1 MAPSRRQGQETRHG
15 LQRANMPSRA
25 LQRPRPRALCS
36 PDPSRP
42 APGAEGAGARGVAP
56 GRRDAPCVPP
66 PAPAPLASVSV
77 ANRAGACAW
86 RVRGWGAREGGKG
99 RRPPNS
105 RVPSS
110 LPVGT
115 RAKNRPRRR
124 EKGERESAATKEG
137 RGALACVPP
146 LGLRAPNAPRFVW
159 GWGGSETAGRGFGTR
174 RLFTNTVGCR
184 MRLLR
189 FEVG

>member
-36 PDPSRP
+36 PDPTRP
-42 APGAEGAGARGVAP
+42 APVAEGAGARGVAP

-66 PAPAPLASVSV
+66 PAPAPLAPVSV

-86 RVRGWGAREGGKG
+86 RVGGWGTGEGGKG

-124 EKGERESAATKEG
+124 EKERGDEGGERGLGVRPALGPPRPKRPALRVGLG
-137 RGALACVPP
+137 RL
-146 LGLRAPNAPRFVW
+146 
-159 GWGGSETAGRGFGTR
+159 
-174 RLFTNTVGCR
+174 
-184 MRLLR
+184 
-189 FEVG
+189 